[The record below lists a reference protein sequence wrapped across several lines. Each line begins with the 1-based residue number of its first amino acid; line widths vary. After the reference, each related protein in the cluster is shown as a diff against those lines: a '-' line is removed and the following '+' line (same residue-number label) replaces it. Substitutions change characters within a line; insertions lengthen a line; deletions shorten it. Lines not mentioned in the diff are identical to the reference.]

1 VGLRKAGEM
10 MSLGKR
16 GRLLL
21 VATLVALASW
31 SLQGVTASAQAPAML
46 LPPQS
51 EEPRVRTDNPAVGA
65 LSLSDLE
72 RMALTTNPTIA
83 AAEALVEE
91 ERGLMQQVGLYPNPS
106 FGYIR
111 SDPSAPGR
119 GPGQSE
125 TQGVFFSQ
133 ELVVP
138 GKRQLNRAI
147 EGQDVRW
154 RLWQLNAQRERV
166 LNDVRIQFFE
176 ILGAQRAVEAAQ
188 ELEKLAA
195 EAVKI
200 ADTAFKAKS
209 AARADVVRAEIQL
222 QAIRIALQDAQL
234 RHQSAWKQL
243 AYLLGR
249 PELQATALIGNLEE
263 DVLQLDWEESLRAL
277 LANSPV
283 LRAQE
288 AKVRE
293 ARYSWQR
300 ARLEAVPNLTV
311 QVVAEHDQVQKSNTV
326 STLLALPV
334 PIFNRNQGNVYN
346 AAAAITHQQKERERL
361 ELALYHQFAASFRT
375 YQVARNHA
383 ERIKK
388 EILPRVKENLDLT
401 NQAQKAGKFSIFPLL
416 EARQLYFETDHAYI
430 DALTEVHKTGIEIK
444 GMLLTGGLNP
454 TEIGTA
460 LQTTPGTAGAGMRNL
475 LLQQLQEQG
484 AGKNRLLPGAVQGAE
499 R

>member
-1 VGLRKAGEM
+1 M
-10 MSLGKR
+10 HLGKC
-16 GRLLL
+16 GRLWL
-21 VATLVALASW
+21 ATLLPLAAWVVPGTVAC
-31 SLQGVTASAQAPAML
+31 AQAPAML
-46 LPPQS
+46 LRPLSQ
-51 EEPRVRTDNPAVGA
+51 EPVVPNNEQAPAS
-65 LSLSDLE
+65 LSLPDLE
-72 RMALTTNPTIA
+72 RMGLSTNPTIA
-83 AAEALVEE
+83 GAQALVEQ

-111 SDPSAPGR
+111 SDPSAPAR
-119 GPGQSE
+119 GPGQNE

-147 EGQDVRW
+147 ESQDVRW
-154 RLWQLNAQRERV
+154 RQWQVEAQRERV

-176 ILGAQRAVEAAQ
+176 ILGAQRAIESAL
-188 ELEKLAA
+188 ELEKLA
-195 EAVKI
+195 EQAVAM
-200 ADTAFKAKS
+200 ADTAIKAKG
-209 AARADVVRAEIQL
+209 AARTDVVRAEIQL
-222 QAIRIALQDAQL
+222 QAIRVSLHDARL

-243 AYLLGR
+243 GFLLGR
-249 PELQATALIGNLEE
+249 PELPPAVLAGNLE
-263 DVLQLDWEESLRAL
+263 DDIPQLDWQESLKTL

-288 AKVRE
+288 AKVQE

-311 QVVAEHDQVQKSNTV
+311 QVVAEHDQVQKFNTV
-326 STLLALPV
+326 STLLTLPV

-346 AAAAITHQQKERERL
+346 AAATITQQQKELERL
-361 ELALYHQFAASFRT
+361 ELALYHQLAASFRT
-375 YQVARNHA
+375 YEIARSHA

-416 EARQLYFETDHAYI
+416 EARQLFFETHHAYI
-430 DALTEVHKTGIEIK
+430 DALTELHKTGIEIK

-454 TEIGTA
+454 TELGTA
-460 LQTTPGTAGAGMRNL
+460 LQTTPGMAGAGMRNV

-484 AGKNRLLPGAVQGAE
+484 AGRNRLLPGAVQGAAE

>member
-1 VGLRKAGEM
+1 M
-10 MSLGKR
+10 FPGKR
-16 GRLLL
+16 GGQLL
-21 VATLVALASW
+21 AVALVLMAAGTW
-31 SLQGVTASAQAPAML
+31 PGAALRAQAPAVL
-46 LPPQS
+46 LPPTYES
-51 EEPRVRTDNPAVGA
+51 LPVGSGDQPPTPLA
-65 LSLSDLE
+65 LADLE
-72 RMALTTNPTIA
+72 RMALATNPTIT

-111 SDPSAPGR
+111 SDPSASGR
-119 GPGQSE
+119 APGQSE

-147 EGQDVRW
+147 ENQDVRW
-154 RLWQLNAQRERV
+154 RLWQLDAQRERV

-176 ILGAQRAVEAAQ
+176 ILGAQRAVEAAR
-188 ELEKLAA
+188 ELDKLAA
-195 EAVKI
+195 QAVQI
-200 ADTAFKAKS
+200 ADTAYKAKS
-209 AARADVVRAEIQL
+209 APRADVVRAEIQL
-222 QAIRIALQDAQL
+222 QAVRVSLRDAQL
-234 RHQSAWKQL
+234 RHESGWKQL

-249 PELQATALIGNLEE
+249 PELQPAILIGNLEDDIPE
-263 DVLQLDWEESLRAL
+263 LEWEASLRTL

-283 LRAQE
+283 LHAQE

-311 QVVAEHDQVQKSNTV
+311 QVVAEHDQIQKFNTV

-346 AAAAITHQQKERERL
+346 AAATITHQQKELERL
-361 ELALYHQFAASFRT
+361 ELALYHQFAGSFRT

-388 EILPRVKENLDLT
+388 DILPRVKENLDLA
-401 NQAQKAGKFSIFPLL
+401 NQARKAGKFSIFPLL
-416 EARQLYFETDHAYI
+416 EARQLYFETSQAYI

-460 LQTTPGTAGAGMRNL
+460 LQTTPGMAGTGIRNV

-484 AGKNRLLPGAVQGAE
+484 GGRNRLLPGAVQGATE